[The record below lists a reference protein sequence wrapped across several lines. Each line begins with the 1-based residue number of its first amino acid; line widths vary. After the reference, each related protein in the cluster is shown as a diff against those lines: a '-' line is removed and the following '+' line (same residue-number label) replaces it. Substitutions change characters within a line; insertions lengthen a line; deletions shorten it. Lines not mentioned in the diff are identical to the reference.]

1 MLEPKLLVMDEPC
14 AGLDF
19 HEREKLLV
27 DLGKLA
33 SRDTMLVYVTH
44 HIEEIIPLFTHVAL
58 VHDGQ
63 ITAAG
68 PKEEVLNKEL
78 LSQIYD
84 WPVEMDWVSGRPWIR
99 PVSGG
104 NE

>member
-1 MLEPKLLVMDEPC
+1 MSWTSPAQDLTFM
-14 AGLDF
+14 
-19 HEREKLLV
+19 REKLLI

-78 LSQIYD
+78 LSQITI
-84 WPVEMDWVSGRPWIR
+84 GQLKWI
-99 PVSGG
+99 G
-104 NE
+104 